1 MFKVTSFTQQVLD
14 NIIRRKPYPSAII
27 TDDHFPPRAV
37 HPPLGSGQITAC
49 SSAALSPGALT
60 VSIPANKTIWQSKFF
75 VKRFTSLTLD
85 AIESC
90 ELWAVGRLQGS
101 SHSHWHWHPSQPAL
115 TVAQPGKGDRFS
127 DLKTMHKVLFSHLFS
142 LLDSVTWIGSFI
154 SVGWVRNWINIDF
167 CLHACWYWLSW

>member
-1 MFKVTSFTQQVLD
+1 MSWSTLLSCKNYIENIYGYLLTFHKGNPTFTHKTSVFKVTSFTQQVLD

-37 HPPLGSGQITAC
+37 HPPPGSGQITAC
-49 SSAALSPGALT
+49 SSAALSPRALT

-90 ELWAVGRLQGS
+90 ELWAGYRAAVT
-101 SHSHWHWHPSQPAL
+101 PTDTDIP
-115 TVAQPGKGDRFS
+115 P
-127 DLKTMHKVLFSHLFS
+127 S
-142 LLDSVTWIGSFI
+142 LLSP
-154 SVGWVRNWINIDF
+154 
-167 CLHACWYWLSW
+167 WLSQEKVTGFQTLKLCTRFCFHICFRS